1 MTTYGPERWD
11 VGKWDQSHWDGQR
24 GLNIAAGS
32 IVLTGTVV
40 TLRLKRSYILAAVP
54 GSIVVTRNPANLIA
68 KHNYILSVVTSA
80 IALSGKTAKLPVAR
94 RLPAIAGAITLAGSA
109 VVLRLARA
117 PLSAQT
123 GSIVVTSRAAAL
135 PSKRTLAAT
144 PGTVS
149 LTGFAAGLSTSTGK
163 QLIAVPGAVLLNG
176 TLANLVTGR
185 KLRFVAD
192 AGTLLL
198 TGQPIAFSRAVHAII
213 LSRGAVVTGS
223 DIDLIHGAVSG
234 NTLLAEPG
242 TIALSG
248 QLASLRVGH
257 VLPPDLPPPGVF
269 VPTRRAFIPNRW

>member
-1 MTTYGPERWD
+1 MRPMECSPLHDNVRTRALGCWQVGPVALGRPAWAEHRCRFNRADWH
-11 VGKWDQSHWDGQR
+11 GR
-24 GLNIAAGS
+24 YAA
-32 IVLTGTVV
+32 IEALVH
-40 TLRLKRSYILAAVP
+40 P
-54 GSIVVTRNPANLIA
+54 GGGARFDRRYPQ
-68 KHNYILSVVTSA
+68 
-80 IALSGKTAKLPVAR
+80 SGKFDSETQLYPVGGHVGDSPVRQDGKASGRATITGDR
-94 RLPAIAGAITLAGSA
+94 RRHHIGG
-109 VVLRLARA
+109 
-117 PLSAQT
+117 SAQT